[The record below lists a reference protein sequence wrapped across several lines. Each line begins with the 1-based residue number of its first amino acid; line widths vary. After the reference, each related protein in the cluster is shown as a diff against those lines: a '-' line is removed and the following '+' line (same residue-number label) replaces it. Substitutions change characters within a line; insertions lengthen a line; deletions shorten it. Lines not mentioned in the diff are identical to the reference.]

1 MDYFSA
7 EKNKDFRI
15 ILAANFESLADTVKD
30 RINHTSLD
38 FFFLEF
44 LRGFTDMFNN
54 KSYTTKNH
62 TNHNIR
68 GLIQNEEIVVVKG
81 DKVST
86 KPEN

>member
-1 MDYFSA
+1 MLDHFNDQVNKKKSQGRDYNSTFPLT
-7 EKNKDFRI
+7 RTTGI
-15 ILAANFESLADTVKD
+15 MQ
-30 RINHTSLD
+30 
-38 FFFLEF
+38 
-44 LRGFTDMFNN
+44 FTDPALTTSS